1 MFLCTCAC
9 VIYLSIYCTHACIS
23 SIYLCQFLFTLNGI
37 RAFKLIR
44 FTSKWG
50 SFSYIHIYS
59 LILLPNN
66 KIHFKFYPMV
76 NISQQYCLQTTKK
89 MNEKRRNIEV
99 ELKRVKTD
107 GSSTIEMLR
116 KQRFTIHKWKCKQLC
131 VHCII

>member
-1 MFLCTCAC
+1 MTVHVYLSTCAC

-23 SIYLCQFLFTLNGI
+23 SIYLCQFLFTPNGI

-76 NISQQYCLQTTKK
+76 NIFQQYCLQTTKK
-89 MNEKRRNIEV
+89 MNDQEWEKE
-99 ELKRVKTD
+99 KHWSYVKEGKNGWQQQYNWDAKKITFYD
-107 GSSTIEMLR
+107 S
-116 KQRFTIHKWKCKQLC
+116 
-131 VHCII
+131 